1 MSGNRPVV
9 LFCGG
14 LAADGVARNTV
25 HLANALAR
33 RGVAVEVICLEG
45 GALARELRGPSLTC
59 LGRGRGPRGLSLAV
73 AVAALRARIV
83 TLDPAVAVSM
93 GNHAHLPLW
102 AALRARPDIPRIY
115 RISNDPAH
123 DGRRGLRG
131 LLRHAGLGLIAGDA
145 TRLVCVSQA
154 LSRLGA
160 FRRARRDGR
169 VVSLANGVD
178 VARVRASAGRPT
190 AHSWAVDARPYLVA
204 VGRVHPQKNYGA
216 LIRALARLH
225 ASGRPDLRL
234 LILGKAPAAHTA
246 PLRRLARELGVASA
260 VRFEGETA
268 DPFPIVARAAAF
280 VLPSLWEGA
289 SNSLLEAL
297 ACGAPVVAGAGAG
310 NAAEVLGQGRFG
322 RLADARDPDALAD
335 AIGLQLD
342 PRHRVLPG
350 GRAETFDLE
359 AVLDRM
365 CAIVLGARS
374 AHDEIQIRTEGA
386 RQPPPLSDPLRGPNT
401 EF

>member
-1 MSGNRPVV
+1 MA

-59 LGRGRGPRGLSLAV
+59 LGRGRGPRGLALAA
-73 AVAALRARIV
+73 AVAALRARILA
-83 TLDPAVAVSM
+83 LDPAVVVSM

-102 AALRARPDIPRIY
+102 AALRGQPGIPRIY

-123 DGRRGLRG
+123 DGRLGLRRM
-131 LLRHAGLGLIAGDA
+131 LRHAGLGLIAGDA
-145 TRLVCVSQA
+145 TRLVCVSEA

-160 FRRARRDGR
+160 FRRAHRDGR
-169 VVSLANGVD
+169 VVALANGVD
-178 VARVRASAGRPT
+178 VARVRACAARPGLHAWT
-190 AHSWAVDARPYLVA
+190 NDSRPYLVA

-216 LIRALARLH
+216 LIHALARLH
-225 ASGRPDLRL
+225 ATGRSDLRL
-234 LILGKAPAAHTA
+234 LILGKAPAAHVA

-297 ACGAPVVAGAGAG
+297 ACGAPVVAGDGAG

-335 AIGLQLD
+335 AIALQLN
-342 PRHRVLPG
+342 PRHRILPG
-350 GRAETFDLE
+350 ARAEDFDLE

-365 CAIVLGARS
+365 CAVVLGARP
-374 AHDEIQIRTEGA
+374 AHDEIQIRAEGE
-386 RQPPPLSDPLRGPNT
+386 RQPPRLSDPLRGPNT